1 MLLVFFCVQKSS
13 YVQTVGF
20 FFFPPLPRIMEGSR
34 RCLDLVRGVQINQTG
49 IRYPA
54 LIAQVTSRML
64 VSLQRVSNPS
74 DVSEALTEPI
84 LSSGIDSLPEKAL
97 SHFHKS
103 GSQFKTPSLCNHLLQ
118 LVFSPDLSTG
128 SDFSVYKYFLFPSKK
143 EQKKKISRDTTLE
156 IKSTRIKYCGSNG
169 CVLSCVLHN

>member
-1 MLLVFFCVQKSS
+1 MFFFLCSEIFLCSS
-13 YVQTVGF
+13 CWL

-34 RCLDLVRGVQINQTG
+34 RCLDLVRGIQINHTG

-74 DVSEALTEPI
+74 DVSEALTEPV

-143 EQKKKISRDTTLE
+143 EQKKINLKGHNFGNQISKD
-156 IKSTRIKYCGSNG
+156 
-169 CVLSCVLHN
+169 